1 MTSSKWVDLFLS
13 QNLSGA
19 NIVSHPYLVVFVVFQ
34 DEDQKVSGGEEGEE
48 NDDSDYNAGGSSSKK
63 KKRGKKRKAKD
74 SKKGGK
80 KKKKKRNDSD
90 ISEPEPA
97 EESPSEEA
105 AVKKSSRKSR
115 GRKSEPVEPEP
126 EVFRL
131 TIAVRNP
138 RICEG
143 ISVQFCRWDI
153 SQVMPLGQFAF
164 YPRLNKC
171 QRRYQI
177 LPIPFVYFASIV
189 SFGIIYYNHFLK

>member
-1 MTSSKWVDLFLS
+1 ML
-13 QNLSGA
+13 
-19 NIVSHPYLVVFVVFQ
+19 FQ

-126 EVFRL
+126 EVLRL
-131 TIAVRNP
+131 VVA
-138 RICEG
+138 
-143 ISVQFCRWDI
+143 
-153 SQVMPLGQFAF
+153 
-164 YPRLNKC
+164 
-171 QRRYQI
+171 
-177 LPIPFVYFASIV
+177 
-189 SFGIIYYNHFLK
+189 IIYENSNNFSTVLSLRWHEVVIWCIVWWLHMTVHRWRCHLTLVTPTVVGTIPWGWWGWRTPISIIWSWKAVALRTPGVPCWRGCS